1 MAIRTQSPYGITGN
15 RSKSSDGQK
24 TSTKRLDPIKRQ
36 TVSVVGKSTG
46 SPAVNGAVAGA
57 KTAVPKTT
65 PQSDDGSNGGY
76 SGSGYTSGGG
86 GSGSGSGGGDDSGS
100 VAAQQAAAQAAA
112 LKAAQQARLDAI
124 NAANNALNEQGR
136 SLEAQYRTSLGTI
149 GNDYQK
155 LRNQSEVNRYRA
167 MINQR
172 EALANRGALDSGA
185 GRQENLMLSNNYNN
199 NLNEIN
205 LQEAAERAK
214 VQNNINSMWSQIRQQ
229 QAQNQTATLN
239 DYANALQ
246 NIVAAQYSGYN
257 PENSD
262 YYKAAQEALGV
273 VTPTVNYVSPNTNL
287 SAAAATQAQQDN
299 EDAYTRYLRAMG
311 YGQYVR

>member
-1 MAIRTQSPYGITGN
+1 MIKTQSPYGITGN

-24 TSTKRLDPIKRQ
+24 TSTKRVEPIARQ

-46 SPAVNGAVAGA
+46 SPAVNGAVTGA
-57 KTAVPKTT
+57 KIAKTNAT
-65 PQSDDGSNGGY
+65 PQDTNNGGSSGGY
-76 SGSGYTSGGG
+76 SSGGYSSGG
-86 GSGSGSGGGDDSGS
+86 GSGSSSGGGDDSGS

-112 LKAAQQARLDAI
+112 LRAAQQARLDAI

-214 VQNNINSMWSQIRQQ
+214 VENQINSMWSQIKQQ
-229 QAQNQTATLN
+229 QASNQTSTLN